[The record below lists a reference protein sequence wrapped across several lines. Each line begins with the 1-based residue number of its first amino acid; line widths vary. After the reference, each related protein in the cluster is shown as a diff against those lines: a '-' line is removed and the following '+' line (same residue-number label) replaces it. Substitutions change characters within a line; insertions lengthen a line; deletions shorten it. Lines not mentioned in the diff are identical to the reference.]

1 MIALNWPEAIV
12 IVAFLIF
19 ALGLVGIFTAG
30 RKAGTDT

>member
-19 ALGLVGIFTAG
+19 ALGLAGIFTAG
-30 RKAGTDT
+30 HHKTHIH